1 MGRDQRVLVLYC
13 KCDASS
19 LIGTKSELHL
29 PHWHFSPSLRTMR
42 SLLPTSLTT
51 SVIAGLVWVQPVW
64 AQRTDAMPSIVD
76 VPGVGL
82 VIYEQ
87 VPASDT
93 TSQQRMV
100 YIEGYGNVLVVPVRP
115 DDTRTPRQRCIDEA
129 KKREGRSI
137 SALALRAI
145 DLKCSQR

>member
-1 MGRDQRVLVLYC
+1 MPLG
-13 KCDASS
+13 
-19 LIGTKSELHL
+19 LIALAI
-29 PHWHFSPSLRTMR
+29 
-42 SLLPTSLTT
+42 
-51 SVIAGLVWVQPVW
+51 VGLVWNQPVW

-82 VIYEQ
+82 VYYER

-93 TSQQRMV
+93 TSQQRVV

-115 DDTRTPRQRCIDEA
+115 DDTRTPRQRCVDDA
-129 KKREGRSI
+129 KKREGRSL
-137 SALALRAI
+137 SVLALRAI